1 MPSLRAPT
9 AKLSSRSSKRS
20 KPARIPPPPAPA
32 APDADAPRPDSH
44 TAPPAAF
51 VRIGRIAGIHG
62 LRGGLRFRPD
72 NPETDS
78 LSYLDSLAIQIG
90 TELRYFRLLD
100 AVPAGRGTVKVH
112 LEGVADPNP
121 AEALKGGTV
130 MVRRED
136 LPPPGTRQFY
146 YFQALGC
153 EVVLTDGRSIGTVA
167 EIFSNGANDV
177 MVVRDGA
184 REILVPVIE
193 DLLRSLDFDARRIV
207 VEPVPGLL
215 DEDGAAAAPEPHAP
229 ARRR

>member
-20 KPARIPPPPAPA
+20 KPVRIPQPPAPA
-32 APDADAPRPDSH
+32 PADADAPGHDSH
-44 TAPPAAF
+44 AAAPADL

-62 LRGGLRFRPD
+62 LRGALRFRPD
-72 NPETDS
+72 NPQTDS
-78 LSYLDSLAIQIG
+78 LSHLDSLAIQIG
-90 TELRYFRLLD
+90 AELRGFRLLD
-100 AVPAGRGTVKVH
+100 AVPAGHGTIKIH
-112 LEGVADPNP
+112 LEGVSDPNA

-136 LPPPGTRQFY
+136 LPPPGPRQFY

-167 EIFSNGANDV
+167 EMFSNGANDV

-215 DEDGAAAAPEPHAP
+215 DEGTADA
-229 ARRR
+229 